1 MNEAAESAP
10 VESPSPEVA
19 QETVEAVTP
28 ESFNIFETA
37 PAAEEPSV
45 ELSENS
51 PAPEEKPSKRKDFL
65 EKMRRDRERRANEIE
80 LKKRDIALRNKNQEL
95 ESLKKQQELLKQS
108 PQQFLKSKG
117 IDPLDFQRRLAE
129 DALSSAIE
137 SNDTN
142 AISQTQME
150 IAKLKDELR
159 KRDDREK
166 QRRQDQQRQAAISK
180 FVSDIK
186 QSYANNSEKYPHVTN
201 SVSPQELAQGMG
213 EHWRNTGEQL
223 TIDEA
228 CQRLEATLDKQERD
242 FFNNPK
248 NIEKFQKYHP
258 GIASKQVKGPQATL
272 SSRFKEQPTRRESEE
287 MSLEE
292 IKARFPLFTP

>member
-1 MNEAAESAP
+1 MKEFSDFERKYYPNLDLVTFTQYDP
-10 VESPSPEVA
+10 NFPIKVA
-19 QETVEAVTP
+19 FPP
-28 ESFNIFETA
+28 ESLNNFIGQI
-37 PAAEEPSV
+37 V
-45 ELSENS
+45 SENG
-51 PAPEEKPSKRKDFL
+51 L
-65 EKMRRDRERRANEIE
+65 
-80 LKKRDIALRNKNQEL
+80 NQY
-95 ESLKKQQELLKQS
+95 
-108 PQQFLKSKG
+108 
-117 IDPLDFQRRLAE
+117 RTAE
-129 DALSSAIE
+129 
-137 SNDTN
+137 T
-142 AISQTQME
+142 
-150 IAKLKDELR
+150 
-159 KRDDREK
+159 
-166 QRRQDQQRQAAISK
+166 
-180 FVSDIK
+180 
-186 QSYANNSEKYPHVTN
+186 EKYPHVTN

>member
-19 QETVEAVTP
+19 QETVEAATP

-37 PAAEEPSV
+37 PATEEPSA
-45 ELSENS
+45 ELSEDS

-65 EKMRRDRERRANEIE
+65 EKMRRDRERRASEIE
-80 LKKRDIALRNKNQEL
+80 LKKRDIALRNQNQEL

-186 QSYANNSEKYPHVTN
+186 QSYANSSEKYPHVTS

-272 SSRFKEQPTRRESEE
+272 SSRFKEQPTEE
-287 MSLEE
+287 RIGRNE
-292 IKARFPLFTP
+292 P